1 MCVLLHFPFSFPSL
15 WYFWW
20 LPCLSLGRLW
30 LWCLW
35 SVLRH
40 LSSHIACA
48 PCSVRRAD
56 GGVFESEVACNF
68 TVPHAI
74 SRQDTVVHAVV
85 ALSFSSPF
93 VLFPPVCRLRAPR
106 SPFICISFRYHSLL
120 RLFCLFLR
128 VGFVLPAHWCCC
140 HPEAGP
146 HSLNV
151 ACNFTMPHALARRFT
166 ARRGCTCS
174 CCHYDT

>member
-1 MCVLLHFPFSFPSL
+1 M
-15 WYFWW
+15 
-20 LPCLSLGRLW
+20 SLGR

-40 LSSHIACA
+40 LSSHIARA
-48 PCSVRRAD
+48 PCSVRFCCRLRPLRRAD
-56 GGVFESEVACNF
+56 GGVFESNVACDF

-85 ALSFSSPF
+85 DVLSLSFSSPL
-93 VLFPPVCRLRAPR
+93 VLFPPARRLRAPR

-120 RLFCLFLR
+120 RLFCLFPR
-128 VGFVLPAHWCCC
+128 VGFVLPAHWHLC

-146 HSLNV
+146 HSLDV
-151 ACNFTMPHALARRFT
+151 ACNFTVPHALARRFT
-166 ARRGCTCS
+166 ARHGRTCS
-174 CCHYDT
+174 CCRYDT